1 MKKPKLTFN
10 EITSDELVRL
20 LGYTV
25 NKVSEGDDSVV
36 IEFTKQID
44 GAIVGIE
51 LMIEDNCMLMS
62 QEYLIDTS
70 ETA

>member
-25 NKVSEGDDSVV
+25 NKVLEGDDSVV

-51 LMIEDNCMLMS
+51 LMLEDNCMLMS